1 MDRGDEAKIEQMSAC
16 YRRIYESE
24 YEDDEKILLLNFIR
38 TYYQLTPD
46 ESTAFDERLGQEV
59 NREVREMEYSYFGK
73 VRQEGRQ
80 EGIHLILLELLQV
93 KFGELPPVITD
104 RVRAIESQEEL
115 TGLVTKVHNAESL
128 ADLGLNG
135 AA

>member
-1 MDRGDEAKIEQMSAC
+1 MDRGDEDKIEQMSAC

-46 ESTAFDERLGQEV
+46 ESTAFDERLSQEV
-59 NREVREMEYSYFGK
+59 NREVRKMEYSYFGK

-80 EGIHLILLELLQV
+80 EGMHLILLDMLEA
-93 KFGELPPVITD
+93 KFGELPQVITD
-104 RVRAIESQEEL
+104 QVKAIESQEEL
-115 TGLVTKVHNAESL
+115 ADLGTNMLSAESL

>member
-80 EGIHLILLELLQV
+80 EGIHLNS
-93 KFGELPPVITD
+93 FGVVASKIW
-104 RVRAIESQEEL
+104 
-115 TGLVTKVHNAESL
+115 
-128 ADLGLNG
+128 
-135 AA
+135 

>member
-1 MDRGDEAKIEQMSAC
+1 MDRGDEAKIERMSAC

>member
-1 MDRGDEAKIEQMSAC
+1 MDRGDEAKIERMSAC

-93 KFGELPPVITD
+93 KFGELPPIITD

>member
-59 NREVREMEYSYFGK
+59 NREVREME
-73 VRQEGRQ
+73 
-80 EGIHLILLELLQV
+80 
-93 KFGELPPVITD
+93 
-104 RVRAIESQEEL
+104 
-115 TGLVTKVHNAESL
+115 KVHNAESL